1 MKVRSSSAAATAEFC
16 ASVSDDVRA
25 ARAKHLL
32 ELDRRSR
39 LAQAREAVEA
49 AKVAL
54 ARVRDYC
61 AEASA
66 LQVALKRLAEVEGE
80 AAQ

>member
-49 AKVAL
+49 AKAAL
-54 ARVRDYC
+54 ARVRDSS
-61 AEASA
+61 AEEAA
-66 LQVALKRLAEVEGE
+66 LQTAMKRLAEIEREGQ
-80 AAQ
+80 A